1 MNKGF
6 KSVLVVLGYLMIYFS
21 ADLFV
26 GLFLGLI
33 MMTLYPVYMS
43 GEITYD
49 IILKNV
55 NEFFY
60 NNINIFIILSA
71 LMALLIYWLIFK
83 IRKINF
89 IEYINFSK
97 LSRKDKVVCS
107 LLGMAI
113 SIFLS
118 SLLMITSI
126 HEFFPNHSKTIDSV
140 TKQQPF
146 LLIIFSIGIIVPV
159 FEEILFRGL
168 IFNNLKHDLNIYFAI
183 FAQALIFGFVHGNTL
198 QMVYTFFGGIIL
210 ALSYIWIR
218 SIWAPV
224 LIHIFWNS
232 TSVILGFIN
241 VGGQISYIVLFTIST
256 LTIILTTRNLWTN
269 RKKGEENFIES
280 DVEPA

>member
-21 ADLFV
+21 ADLIV
-26 GLFLGLI
+26 GIFLGLI
-33 MMTLYPVYMS
+33 MMTVYPIYMP

-49 IILKNV
+49 VVLNSV
-55 NEFFY
+55 NQFFY
-60 NNINIFIILSA
+60 NNINIFIVLSA
-71 LMALLIYWLIFK
+71 LMALLFYWIIFK
-83 IRKINF
+83 IKNINF

-97 LSRKDKVVCS
+97 ISPKDKAICS

-126 HEFFPNHSKTIDSV
+126 HDFFPNHSETIDSV

-146 LLIIFSIGIIVPV
+146 LLIIFSIGIIVPI

-168 IFNNLKHDLNIYFAI
+168 IFNKLKNDLNLYFAI
-183 FAQALIFGFVHGNTL
+183 FAQALVFGFVHGNTL
-198 QMVYTFFGGIIL
+198 QIFYTFFGGIIL
-210 ALSYIWIR
+210 VFSYIWIK
-218 SIWAPV
+218 SIWAPI

-232 TSVILGFIN
+232 TSVLSGYIN
-241 VGGQISYIVLFTIST
+241 VGGQISYVVLLIMST
-256 LTIILTTRNLWTN
+256 LTIIFTIRNLRAN
-269 RKKGEENFIES
+269 KKDEENLIELDMES
-280 DVEPA
+280 L

>member
-26 GLFLGLI
+26 GIFLGLI
-33 MMTLYPVYMS
+33 MMTVYPIYMP

-49 IILKNV
+49 VVLNSV
-55 NEFFY
+55 NQFFY
-60 NNINIFIILSA
+60 NNINIFIVLSA
-71 LMALLIYWLIFK
+71 LMALLFYWIIFK
-83 IRKINF
+83 IKNINF

-97 LSRKDKVVCS
+97 ISSKDIAICS

-126 HEFFPNHSKTIDSV
+126 HEFFPNHSETIDSV

-146 LLIIFSIGIIVPV
+146 LLIIFSIGIIVPI

-168 IFNNLKHDLNIYFAI
+168 IFNKLKDDLNIFFAI

-198 QMVYTFFGGIIL
+198 QIVYTFFGGIIL
-210 ALSYIWIR
+210 ALSYLCKR
-218 SIWAPV
+218 SIWAPI

-232 TSVILGFIN
+232 TSVLLGFIN
-241 VGGQISYIVLFTIST
+241 VGGQVSYIVLFTIST
-256 LTIILTTRNLWTN
+256 LTIILTIRKLWTN
-269 RKKGEENFIES
+269 RKKDDENFIES
-280 DVEPA
+280 GGESA